1 MGGKAYER
9 NLEKIES
16 LRQSLC
22 KRVNGQRE
30 MLYSKEVYEV
40 SKRLDKLIVKQMSS
54 QLNKYCGNS
63 LLCPEQST

>member
-1 MGGKAYER
+1 MGGNAFDR

-16 LRQSLC
+16 LRRYLC

-30 MLYSKEVYEV
+30 LLCSKEVYEV

-54 QLNKYCGNS
+54 QLNK
-63 LLCPEQST
+63 